1 MTLFPT
7 YPQQVF
13 GFPGRAKQQ
22 LLGRVA
28 GYPTP
33 AKRLSD
39 AAPEHYTAGREPSFR
54 ARGSKFFVC
63 GSGGGVEG
71 CKPFGGSM
79 RRSCQVILGMIV
91 IVVSSPMA
99 ING

>member
-33 AKRLSD
+33 AERLSD
-39 AAPEHYTAGREPSFR
+39 AAPEHYAAGREPSFR
-54 ARGSKFFVC
+54 ARVQSFWFV
-63 GSGGGVEG
+63 V
-71 CKPFGGSM
+71 
-79 RRSCQVILGMIV
+79 LGAGLKAA
-91 IVVSSPMA
+91 SPLGEA
-99 ING
+99 CAGHVKLYWA